1 MSADVEPAT
10 EPELLA
16 RARAIAGAT
25 VGRSPDGSRS
35 RRARSGHKGYVGAL
49 VERALGLRG
58 RGAGPD
64 LGALGVELKT
74 TPIDGAGRPRESTF
88 VCMVPREGLDRAWER
103 SAPRAKLARVLF
115 VPVEAAGALEQ
126 RRIGSAFYWSPS
138 ESDDA
143 LLASDW
149 DELAGLLRAH
159 GHEHFSARRG
169 QLLQVR
175 PKAASARSRWLAT
188 GEGDAPVLAL
198 PRAFYLRRTF
208 VATILARSGL
218 RAGNGGAP

>member
-1 MSADVEPAT
+1 MSIEPAS

-25 VGRSPDGSRS
+25 VGEIAARLGVGP
-35 RRARSGHKGYVGAL
+35 RASGHKGYVGAL
-49 VERALGLRG
+49 VERALGLRA

-64 LGALGVELKT
+64 LPALGVELKT
-74 TPIDGAGRPRESTF
+74 TPIDPSGRPRESTF
-88 VCMVPREGLDRAWER
+88 VCMVPRDGLEQPWEA

-115 VPVEAAGALEQ
+115 VPVEAVGELDR
-126 RRIGSAFYWSPS
+126 RRIGNAFYWSPS
-138 ESDDA
+138 PADDA
-143 LLASDW
+143 VLASDW
-149 DELAGLLRAH
+149 QELAGALRAH

-169 QLLQVR
+169 TLLQVR

-188 GEGDAPVLAL
+188 GEGEAPMLAL

-208 VATILARSGL
+208 VATILAGSGL
-218 RAGNGGAP
+218 RAEASRGT